1 MSNVVIPCFPR
12 TRMAAIVL
20 LGGLLAGC
28 NQANSEPHQAIV
40 KPVKLYEIPVL
51 MDQYSDTFPARAEAF
66 QHAKLSFQVPGEIE
80 KVTVCVGQYI
90 EEGQVLAQLDDRDYQ
105 LAYEA
110 KLAEFELAKSQYLR
124 AKQLYEKTLISTDQ
138 FDRNET
144 HYKTTMANLALA
156 HKDVEDT
163 VLRAPFAGVVSLKF
177 VNQHQFIGANQ
188 PVLNIQNVDRLDLIF
203 SLPVSFVE
211 QSDLTTLQQAM
222 SWVVMDNYPT
232 LPIPAQFK
240 ELSTQPDPDTNSYI
254 AKVTIDRPSDRN
266 LLSGMAG
273 QVHFAKTLSTAA
285 THLPEGSWV
294 EKDSHGGTVWQFDPA
309 TGVVNAL
316 AVTLND
322 NGDVVDGL
330 KQGMVIVTAGAKDLQ
345 PGQQVRA
352 WQREGGI

>member
-1 MSNVVIPCFPR
+1 MSDIVIPFSPWA
-12 TRMAAIVL
+12 RMAAIVL
-20 LGGLLAGC
+20 FGGLLTGC
-28 NQANSEPHQAIV
+28 NQANSEPSKALVQ
-40 KPVKLYEIPVL
+40 PVKLYEIPVIVGQ
-51 MDQYSDTFPARAEAF
+51 DSDTFPGRAEAS
-66 QHAKLSFQVPGEIE
+66 QRAQLSFQVPGEI
-80 KVTVCVGQYI
+80 KNLTVRVGQHV
-90 EEGQVLAQLDDRDYQ
+90 EQGQVLALLDDKDYR

-124 AKQLYEKTLISTDQ
+124 AKQLYSKKLISTDQ

-144 HYKTTMANLALA
+144 HYKTTMANLSLVRT
-156 HKDVEDT
+156 DVEHT

-188 PVLNIQNVDRLDLIF
+188 PALNIQNVDQLDLIF

-211 QSDLTTLQQAM
+211 QSDLTFLQQAM
-222 SWVVMDNYPT
+222 TWVVMDNYPT

-254 AKVTIDRPSDRN
+254 AKVTIARPSDRN

-273 QVHFAKTLSTAA
+273 QVHFAKASSIVSAR
-285 THLPEGSWV
+285 LPEGSWV
-294 EKDSHGGTVWQFDPA
+294 EKSGSGGTVWQFDPA

-322 NGDVVDGL
+322 RGEVMDGL
-330 KQGMVIVTAGAKDLQ
+330 KPGMVIVTAGAKDLQ